1 MKGTLTLGTAFQIPV
16 KIHWSFG
23 LLILFLGYTM
33 WSDQVNF
40 TRSLWFAGYILCL
53 FICVILHEYGHAL
66 MARKYGI
73 KTRDII
79 ISPIGGV
86 ARLEKLP
93 DNPKQELI
101 VALAGPAVNV
111 VIGLIAIG
119 LVFFFGYTK
128 IGIPEDPFKEA
139 MNWQHFVFNV
149 AIINMVLFWFNLI
162 PAFPMDGGRILR
174 SALAMKLGKVKAT
187 RYASVIG
194 RILSVGF
201 VALAFWGN
209 YFTLGLIGVFI
220 FFAAAAENRSVATIS
235 KLEEFLTREVMR
247 TNFTKLHISD
257 LFELPA
263 DLHKRNV
270 ESNFLVFDS
279 LGYIAG
285 CLPEIFIQDIINNE
299 KEDQAV
305 MTMMSK
311 AYGTVDISLPLKE
324 VYEKMAKEGLAIV
337 AVMEDNNIVG
347 IIDQRT
353 FRNLFGSI

>member
-1 MKGTLTLGTAFQIPV
+1 MKGTLTLGTVFKIPV
-16 KIHWSFG
+16 KVHWSFG
-23 LLILFLGYTM
+23 LLILFLGYTL

-40 TRSLWFAGYILCL
+40 TRSLWFAGYIISL

-66 MARKYGI
+66 MAKKYGI
-73 KTRDII
+73 KTKDII

-93 DNPKQELI
+93 ENPKQEMI

-111 VIGLIAIG
+111 VIGLIAIAFV
-119 LVFFFGYTK
+119 LFFGYTR
-128 IGIPEDPFKEA
+128 IGIPEDPFTEA
-139 MNWQHFVFNV
+139 MNWQHFLFNV

-174 SALAMKLGKVKAT
+174 SALAIKLGKVKAT
-187 RYASVIG
+187 RYAAIIG
-194 RILSVGF
+194 RILSLGF

-220 FFAAAAENRSVATIS
+220 FFAAAAENKSVATIS
-235 KLEEFLTREVMR
+235 KLEEFSIKEVMKS
-247 TNFTKLHISD
+247 NFTRLHISD
-257 LFELPA
+257 LFEIPV
-263 DLHKRNV
+263 DLHKRNI

-285 CLPEIFIQDIINNE
+285 CIPEIFIQDIIKNQD
-299 KEDQAV
+299 EDHAV

-311 AYGTVDISLPLKE
+311 AYGVIDINLPLKAA
-324 VYEKMAKEGLAIV
+324 YEKMVKEGLAII
-337 AVMEDNNIVG
+337 AVTSGNEIAGV
-347 IIDQRT
+347 IDQKT
-353 FRNLFGSI
+353 FRNLFGTI